1 MKNKKIGSYDLIIV
15 GAGPAGLTAG
25 IYASRLGINNV
36 VIGEEVGGQ
45 INRAYKIG
53 NFPSESE
60 ISGLELAQKMAKA
73 AKNNGVDVKIGKVK
87 KIKKEKDFFSVW
99 GVGEKIKAKSIILA
113 TGTERKKLDLPREKE
128 ITGRGIHYCFIC
140 DGAFYQDKIVAVVG
154 GGNSA
159 LTGALYLAEIA
170 KKVFLICIEKNK
182 NELLGETI
190 WIEKVINHPK
200 IEIFWGTKITGLL
213 GDNFLEGVEI
223 SAYGGSPE
231 ALREGGENLKNKRAI
246 KLDGIFI
253 EIGGLPNLPQMDF
266 SSEKLDLTKEGL
278 VKIKE
283 DGSTNI
289 KGFFAAGELTNGSN
303 KMKQVVTAMSEG
315 AIAAKSVFLYL
326 KSV

>member
-1 MKNKKIGSYDLIIV
+1 MENKKIRFYDLIIL

-25 IYASRLGINNV
+25 IYASRLGINHL

-60 ISGLELAQKMAKA
+60 ILGIELAQKIVKSAKD
-73 AKNNGVDVKIGKVK
+73 NGVDVKIEKVK
-87 KIKKEKDFFSVW
+87 KIKKERENFAVTI
-99 GVGEKIKAKSIILA
+99 GEGEKIEAKSIILA
-113 TGTERKKLDLPREKE
+113 TGTERKKLGLPREKE
-128 ITGRGIHYCFIC
+128 MTGRGVHYCFVC
-140 DGAFYQDKIVAVVG
+140 DGAFYQDKIVAMVG

-159 LTGALYLAEIA
+159 LTGALYLGGIA

-182 NELLGETI
+182 NELLAETI

-200 IEIFWGTKITGLL
+200 IEIFWGTGIIELL
-213 GDNFLEGVEI
+213 GTNFLEGVKIEK
-223 SAYGGSPE
+223 
-231 ALREGGENLKNKRAI
+231 GEKLKEKEI

-253 EIGGLPNLPQMDF
+253 EIGGLPNLLPMDF

-303 KMKQVVTAMSEG
+303 KMKQIVTAMSEG

-326 KSV
+326 KSLNS

>member
-1 MKNKKIGSYDLIIV
+1 MRNKKINFYDLIIF

-25 IYASRLGINNV
+25 IYASRLGINHV
-36 VIGEEVGGQ
+36 VIGEEIGGQ

-60 ISGLELAQKMAKA
+60 IQGFELAQKMVKA
-73 AKNNGVDVKIGKVK
+73 AKDNGVDVKIGKVK
-87 KIKKEKDFFSVW
+87 RIKRERENFFVW
-99 GVGEKIKAKSIILA
+99 FEDEKIEAKSIILA
-113 TGTERKKLDLPREKE
+113 TGTERKKLGLPREKE
-128 ITGRGIHYCFIC
+128 LTGRGVHYCFVC
-140 DGAFYQDKIVAVVG
+140 DGAFYQDKIVAMVG

-159 LTGALYLAEIA
+159 LTGALYLGEIA
-170 KKVFLICIEKNK
+170 KKVFLICIEKDK
-182 NELLGETI
+182 NELLAETI

-200 IEIFWGTKITGLL
+200 IEIFWGTRIKELL
-213 GDNFLEGVEI
+213 GSNFLEGVKIEN
-223 SAYGGSPE
+223 SV
-231 ALREGGENLKNKRAI
+231 GENKRAI

-253 EIGGLPNLPQMDF
+253 EIGGLLNLPQMDF
-266 SSEKLDLTKEGL
+266 SSEKLDLTKEKL

-303 KMKQVVTAMSEG
+303 KMKQIVTAMSEG

-326 KSV
+326 KSNL